1 MFLENLTSSC
11 SLTFAKNIQQQF
23 NIDNIDNIKNT
34 LDTSDD
40 DENAN
45 KKLSNEDNGIA
56 ANTQDCAI
64 TC

>member
-1 MFLENLTSSC
+1 MLLEGLTGSC

-23 NIDNIDNIKNT
+23 NIDNIDNNKNT
-34 LDTSDD
+34 FDTSD

-45 KKLSNEDNGIA
+45 EKLSNEDNGIT